1 MDRGDQ
7 EGGRCESGTEDDG
20 SGYSRGVMNAVM
32 EHGSKEK
39 RRGKTGLKY
48 RGKQNG
54 NKREKRL
61 SSELFLLYCRH

>member
-7 EGGRCESGTEDDG
+7 EGGKTESGTEDDG

-39 RRGKTGLKY
+39 RRPKTGLKY
-48 RGKQNG
+48 RQGKQNG
-54 NKREKRL
+54 NKREKRSSSKLL
-61 SSELFLLYCRH
+61 SSVS

>member
-7 EGGRCESGTEDDG
+7 EGGKTESGTEDDG

-39 RRGKTGLKY
+39 RRPKTGLKY
-48 RGKQNG
+48 RQGKQSG
-54 NKREKRL
+54 NKREKRSSSKLL
-61 SSELFLLYCRH
+61 SFVS